1 MADNYQDGTGTFEF
15 EGEPKLSIIAASL
28 MRLLATYDDNTG
40 FYRQES
46 QSIDDGDIRDAIL
59 DVLLPDYP
67 ESGNA
72 LDAEPFLELLVSKG
86 LMLAPSYQELVRS
99 DYAQPLDVALA
110 IKNDP
115 ESNLRAV
122 SYEEALTCSK
132 MRAGEF
138 GGYGAFMSDHVVMH
152 ASTALAIGTA
162 EHLDRALRGK
172 GDDKVQTIV
181 AGAITEIFGRILDPL
196 VRERIAR
203 SLLIGEAL
211 VMVEDSIVNDRD
223 LPEPEETVT

>member
-1 MADNYQDGTGTFEF
+1 MADMYQDGTGTFEF

-86 LMLAPSYQELVRS
+86 FMLAPSYQELVRS

-122 SYEEALTCSK
+122 SYEEALYCSK
-132 MRAGEF
+132 PRAGEF
-138 GGYGAFMSDHVVMH
+138 GGYGAFMSDLVVLH
-152 ASTALAIGTA
+152 CSTTQAIQST
-162 EHLDRALRGK
+162 EYLDRALRGH
-172 GDDKVQTIV
+172 GNVTAETV
-181 AGAITEIFGRILDPL
+181 VSGAITEIFGRILDPL

-223 LPEPEETVT
+223 LPEEEGT